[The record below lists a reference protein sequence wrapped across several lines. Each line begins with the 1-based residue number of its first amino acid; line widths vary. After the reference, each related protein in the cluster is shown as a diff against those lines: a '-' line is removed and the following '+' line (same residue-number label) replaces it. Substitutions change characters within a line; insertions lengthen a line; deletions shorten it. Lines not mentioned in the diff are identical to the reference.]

1 MIVVKTIFIL
11 FSILSVIV
19 CIWAMFSGKNLV
31 SRKNPK
37 KMPEPFGTIHEI
49 LDDNLYYQC
58 FIKKYEFFLR
68 LIYGSKIKA
77 EMLATCYSICY
88 PCLCVVFITL
98 TILFV
103 HVWYYALAIMIF
115 GIIIPFL
122 LITINIMSK
131 CQKIRLSLISSYES
145 LERHFSE
152 NVPVI
157 KAVQEVEA
165 ITHGPIKRLYTN
177 FINDYAADRD
187 VAYENLKMTIDDT
200 YGEGIVDS
208 MKHYDETGESPCE
221 SIRNAIVMSNRNYTS
236 LAATHRAY
244 RGFIILAFGIFLMD
258 LFMAGLS
265 SRVSPD
271 SSIQGGVGTT
281 LTYISCILCF
291 YSITEA
297 LWHER
302 ER

>member
-1 MIVVKTIFIL
+1 MIVIKVFFVL
-11 FSILSVIV
+11 FSILSAIICV
-19 CIWAMFSGKNLV
+19 WAMISNKSLA
-31 SRKNPK
+31 SKKNPK
-37 KMPEPFGTIHEI
+37 KMPEPFSTIHEI

-58 FIKKYEFFLR
+58 FIKKYEYYLR
-68 LIYGSKIKA
+68 LILGSKIKA
-77 EMLATCYSICY
+77 EMSATCYSICY

-98 TILFV
+98 TMLFV
-103 HVWYYALAIMIF
+103 DVWYYAVAIMIF

-131 CQKIRLSLISSYES
+131 CQKVRLNLISSYES

-157 KAVQEVEA
+157 KAMQEVES
-165 ITHGPIKRLYTN
+165 ITHGPVKKLYTN
-177 FINDYAADRD
+177 FINDYSADRD
-187 VAYENLKMTIDDT
+187 VAYLNMKMTIDDS

-221 SIRNAIVMSNRNYTS
+221 SIRNAIIMSNRNYTS

-244 RGFIILAFGIFLMD
+244 RGFIILAFGIFIMD
-258 LFMAGLS
+258 LFMAVLS
-265 SRVSPD
+265 SNVNPK
-271 SSIQGGVGTT
+271 SSTIGGVGTT

-291 YSITEA
+291 YAITEA